1 MDEIGWILYNFVN
14 IEYYN
19 NIIVIENIWQL

>member
-14 IEYYN
+14 IEHYN
-19 NIIVIENIWQL
+19 NIIVIENIWKL